1 MTVLPWMSAGAIGL
15 GGETTM
21 SSLAIGFGALCC
33 ASGAV
38 AHFVDT
44 THRKEGAFGLAGF
57 TFLLIGM
64 YLTRT

>member
-1 MTVLPWMSAGAIGL
+1 MSSVAIGL
-15 GGETTM
+15 
-21 SSLAIGFGALCC
+21 GALCC

-64 YLTRT
+64 YMTRA